1 MTDAAGAQPVRR
13 GIVAFDVDGV
23 LLRGLFLWR
32 LAWRSNPWILLRSL
46 WLGFLLK
53 TGAVPVEVAVEA
65 AYRYQR
71 GRSIDELL
79 SLADSIALRKGAAE
93 CCARLRSLGYEI
105 VLVSAGVP
113 EQVIERIAARVGA
126 DDGRGVPLETVDGR
140 LTGRLIGNLHSGEG
154 KRRSLERFLQERGYE
169 WSDTTVVVDDRSNT
183 EIVES
188 AWRSIAINPEYPI
201 LPLSSFVIHT
211 RDLREILE
219 FFPEARRFGYSPS
232 EAAARHEVFRK
243 ALHAC
248 AVAVPFVAL
257 WWHGFALWLVG
268 SVTLLLVLSE
278 VFRQLGV
285 ALPFFADVTWK
296 AMRPEEERGIVGGP
310 ILYGVGI
317 WLALQLFPLEAAS
330 VGIFVLALGDSL
342 ASLAGRAFG
351 STLLP
356 HNPRKTFVGSLTVF
370 GVGAV
375 IAMLYVPVPSALLVG
390 LVASVLESLPI
401 GALDNTLLP
410 VVTAATVVVSGGM
423 WA

>member
-1 MTDAAGAQPVRR
+1 MPDGSPAATARR

-32 LAWRSNPWILLRSL
+32 LAWRSSPWTLLRSL

-53 TGAVPVEVAVEA
+53 TGAAPVEVAVEA

-71 GRSIDELL
+71 GRSVEELCR
-79 SLADSIALRKGAAE
+79 LADSIALRKGAAE
-93 CCARLRSLGYEI
+93 CCARLKALGYEI

-113 EQVIERIAARVGA
+113 DQAIERIAARVGA
-126 DDGRGVPLETVDGR
+126 DAGRGVPLETENGR
-140 LTGRLIGNLHSGEG
+140 LTGRLTGGLHSGEG
-154 KRRSLERFLQERGYE
+154 KRRSLERFLDERGYT
-169 WSDTTVVVDDRSNT
+169 WSDTTVVVDDRSNI
-183 EIVES
+183 EIVQA
-188 AWRSIAINPEYPI
+188 AWRSIAINPEYPV
-201 LPLSSFVIHT
+201 LPLASFVIHT

-219 FFPEARRFGYSPS
+219 FLPEGRRFGYSPA

-248 AVAVPFVAL
+248 AIAVPFLAM
-257 WWHGFALWLVG
+257 WWRGFALWLVG

-278 VFRQLGV
+278 FFRQLGIAV
-285 ALPFFADVTWK
+285 PFFADVTWR

-317 WLALQLFPLEAAS
+317 WLALWLFPLEAAS

-342 ASLAGRAFG
+342 ASLSGKAFG

-356 HNPRKTFVGSLTVF
+356 HNPRKTYIGSLTVF
-370 GVGAV
+370 AVGAV
-375 IAMLYVPVPSALLVG
+375 IAMFYVPLPSALLVG
-390 LVASVLESLPI
+390 LVASLLESLPI
-401 GALDNTLLP
+401 GALDNMLLP
-410 VVTAATVVVSGGM
+410 VATAAAVVVSSPVG
-423 WA
+423 

>member
-1 MTDAAGAQPVRR
+1 VSEPTGSPPARR

-32 LAWRSNPWILLRSL
+32 LAWRSNPWTLLRSL

-53 TGAVPVEVAVEA
+53 TGAAPVEVAVEA

-71 GRSIDELL
+71 GRSIEELCR
-79 SLADSIALRKGAAE
+79 LADSIALRKGAAE
-93 CCARLRSLGYEI
+93 CCSRLKELGYEI

-113 EQVIERIAARVGA
+113 DQVIERIAGRVGA
-126 DDGRGVPLETVDGR
+126 DDGRGVPLETEDGR
-140 LTGRLIGNLHSGEG
+140 LTGRVVGDWHSGEG
-154 KRRSLERFLQERGYE
+154 KRRSLERFLAERGYS
-169 WSDTTVVVDDRSNT
+169 WGDTTVVVDDRSNI

-201 LPLSSFVIHT
+201 LPVASFVIHT

-219 FFPEARRFGYSPS
+219 FLPEGRRFGYSPS

-243 ALHAC
+243 ALHSC
-248 AVAVPFVAL
+248 AIAVPFVAM
-257 WWHGFALWLVG
+257 WWRGFALWFVG
-268 SVTLLLVLSE
+268 SVTLLLILSE

-285 ALPFFADVTWK
+285 ALPFFADVTWR

-317 WLALQLFPLEAAS
+317 WLALRLFPLEAAS

-342 ASLAGRAFG
+342 ASLSGKAFG
-351 STLLP
+351 RTLLP

-370 GVGAV
+370 AVGAF
-375 IAMLYVPVPSALLVG
+375 IAMLYVPLPSALFVG
-390 LVASVLESLPI
+390 LMASLLESLPI
-401 GALDNTLLP
+401 GALDNLLLP
-410 VVTAATVVVSGGM
+410 VVTAAAVVVSTGLWM
-423 WA
+423 